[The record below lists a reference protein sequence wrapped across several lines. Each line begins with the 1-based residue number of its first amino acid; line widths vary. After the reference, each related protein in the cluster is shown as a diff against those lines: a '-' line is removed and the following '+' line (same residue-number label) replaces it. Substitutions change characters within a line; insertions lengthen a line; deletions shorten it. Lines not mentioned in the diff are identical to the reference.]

1 MRGSI
6 QRGEKY
12 VLILI
17 EKNKKDNS
25 TFESYNVT
33 NSTITRHGIIDPDRK
48 TVVLFQLNKCQF
60 TNC

>member
-17 EKNKKDNS
+17 EKNKK
-25 TFESYNVT
+25 TT
-33 NSTITRHGIIDPDRK
+33 QLLRAATLLIRQLLDRRSLTPTEK
-48 TVVLFQLNKCQF
+48 LWFYSN
-60 TNC
+60 